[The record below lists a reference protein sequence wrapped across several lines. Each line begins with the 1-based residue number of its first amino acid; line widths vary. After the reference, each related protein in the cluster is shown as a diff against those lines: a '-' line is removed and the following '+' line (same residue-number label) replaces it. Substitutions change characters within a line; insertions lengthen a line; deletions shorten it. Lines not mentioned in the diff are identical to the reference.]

1 MELVIKM
8 YFKKVN
14 FEGNNIIKNRLN
26 EKKLDAWDETYP
38 YNPPGPA
45 LLKWIIGFNN
55 ISCEGLSCFT

>member
-26 EKKLDAWDETYP
+26 EKKLDA
-38 YNPPGPA
+38 
-45 LLKWIIGFNN
+45 
-55 ISCEGLSCFT
+55 